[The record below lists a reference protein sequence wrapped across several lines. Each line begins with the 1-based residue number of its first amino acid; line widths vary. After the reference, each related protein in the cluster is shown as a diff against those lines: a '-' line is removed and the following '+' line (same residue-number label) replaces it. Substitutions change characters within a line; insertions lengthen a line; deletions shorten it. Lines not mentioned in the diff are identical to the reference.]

1 MRGLTLLCLVGFI
14 LAASLSEGGTLPLA
28 KKAIKWPE
36 GSQFPMEGEFNTTNT
51 TNTSTVQQERQ
62 NNISA
67 VWVGTREP
75 IDNDDGFPPLPD
87 GDNTQLSEGGTVPLA
102 KKAIKTTP
110 PPFSIWSPLKSG
122 DEFPTEPHTGN
133 VNQGKQT

>member
-87 GDNTQLSEGGTVPLA
+87 GDNTQ
-102 KKAIKTTP
+102 TTP